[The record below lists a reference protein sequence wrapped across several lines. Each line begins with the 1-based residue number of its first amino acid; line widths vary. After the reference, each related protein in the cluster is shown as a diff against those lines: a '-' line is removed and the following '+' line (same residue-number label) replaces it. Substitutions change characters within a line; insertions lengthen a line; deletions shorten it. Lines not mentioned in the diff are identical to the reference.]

1 MILIFAAYVV
11 LIYQYIYQVKTIEAS
26 ISTDVRLIKVK
37 LRNVHIDVY
46 YIYTSQYASYQNPIP
61 LVQLHPLPKFYSFP
75 FNLKTREYVVCVLC
89 ELR

>member
-46 YIYTSQYASYQNPIP
+46 YIYTSQYASYP
-61 LVQLHPLPKFYSFP
+61 LSTAPPLTFYSFP